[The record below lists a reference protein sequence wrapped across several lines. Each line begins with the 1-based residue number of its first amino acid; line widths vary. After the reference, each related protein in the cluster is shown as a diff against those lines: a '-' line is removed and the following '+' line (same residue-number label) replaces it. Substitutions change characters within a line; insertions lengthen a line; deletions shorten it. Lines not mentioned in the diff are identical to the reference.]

1 MQKTYT
7 WLNYFLVKLQIPKTD
22 QIHFKDLLLCLT
34 FIACKSLLLVNREG
48 MSLVPLL
55 RDSDDDW
62 KKAVF
67 YQYKRRNDMGYSV
80 IKDNLRFTAWVHINS
95 TSLEVQKQFL
105 AFHFFF

>member
-1 MQKTYT
+1 MT
-7 WLNYFLVKLQIPKTD
+7 
-22 QIHFKDLLLCLT
+22 
-34 FIACKSLLLVNREG
+34 
-48 MSLVPLL
+48 LVPLL

-95 TSLEVQKQFL
+95 TSLEVQQQFCL
-105 AFHFFF
+105 FISSSNLSIVHDFQMAIFCYCIEIYC